1 MSIFKDIK
9 FFKIYKKILK
19 KNQKYLFDE
28 YNIKIDR
35 AFRMYTVINLPV
47 NEIADYDLNINDIQR
62 IARPYIEEYTKKIR
76 IYLDSIGI
84 NELYD
89 FYEFQKIDKYSY
101 LMVIGYNKFKS
112 NNYFNTLKL
121 IYLLLG
127 VIGLITTLV
136 IFL

>member
-112 NNYFNTLKL
+112 NNYFNTLKV

-127 VIGLITTLV
+127 IIGLITTLV